1 MSFSRYVTQRLLWTL
16 FATWLMLSLTFVL
29 FVIVP
34 DPSVEFIRWVAPM
47 ESQEEAVEAYKASR
61 NYDEPFHERYLSWMW
76 SYVTLEWGYSF
87 TYNEPVMDVLARKAP
102 VTLVYLIPSIII
114 ASATSVILGLAAALK
129 PDGILDSLT
138 SVLAYVGF
146 GIPVF
151 FTGELFIILLIDYL
165 NLFVVQ
171 IDSRY
176 GLWTIENISVVLLPI
191 PIVTLNLLAV
201 QVRYVRAEALGTLS
215 EDFVKTLKSTGA
227 GPPLVAR
234 AVLRNIAV
242 PLLSVFFMEV
252 LTVLFVT
259 VYVVE
264 VVFSVPGLGLTAYQA
279 IGDRDIGLIL
289 ATTFIPV
296 LVGLFGN
303 LFQDIAFT
311 VIDPRIYYSRG

>member
-16 FATWLMLSLTFVL
+16 FATWVMLSLTFVV

-34 DPSVEFIRWVAPM
+34 DPTVEFIRWAAPM
-47 ESQEEAVEAYKASR
+47 ESQEEAVQAYKASR
-61 NYDEPFHERYLSWMW
+61 NYDEPFVDRYLSWMW

-102 VTLVYLIPSIII
+102 VTLVYLVPSIII
-114 ASATSVILGLAAALK
+114 ASVTSVILGLAAALK
-129 PDGILDSLT
+129 PDGIFDTLT
-138 SVLAYVGF
+138 SALAYVGF

-151 FTGELFIILLIDYL
+151 FTGELFIILLIDHL
-165 NLFVVQ
+165 NLFIVQ

-176 GLWTIENISVVLLPI
+176 GLWTMENISVVLLPI

-227 GPPLVAR
+227 DSRLIAR

-264 VVFSVPGLGLTAYQA
+264 VVFTVPGLGLTAYQA

>member
-16 FATWLMLSLTFVL
+16 FAAWLMLSLTFLVY
-29 FVIVP
+29 VIVP
-34 DPSVEFIRWVAPM
+34 DPAIEFVRWAAPAD
-47 ESQEEAVEAYKASR
+47 SQEQAVQAYKESR

-102 VTLVYLIPSIII
+102 VTLVYLVPSIVV
-114 ASATSVILGLAAALK
+114 ASVTSVAVGLSAAL
-129 PDGILDSLT
+129 DRGGVLDALT
-138 SVLAYVGF
+138 SGLAYVGF

-151 FTGELFIILLIDYL
+151 FTGELFIILLLDHL
-165 NLFVVQ
+165 NLFVVE

-176 GLWTIENISVVLLPI
+176 GLWTMENISVVLLPI

-201 QVRYVRAEALGTLS
+201 QIRYVRAEALGTLS

-227 GPPLVAR
+227 GPRLIAR

-264 VVFSVPGLGLTAYQA
+264 VVFGVPGLGLTAYQA
-279 IGDRDIGLIL
+279 IADRDIGLIL

-303 LFQDIAFT
+303 LFQDVAFT